1 MKTGSSECFGDVHPD
16 ERLVIDDQ
24 NGNSVSRFETFALLL
39 HHATLQPEV
48 ERQVNCRAAGVY
60 KMEHSSCVNV
70 YKIEQFLLDLHIFGA
85 RSGSLSGARPMR
97 KNQNTFNLEDFLAT
111 VNGGR
116 TLATYRKDDVV
127 FSQGHRCDGVFYI
140 RSGDC
145 KISVISEQG
154 KEAVIA
160 LHKKGDFFGEGCLTG
175 QPLRLATATARSDL
189 EVMKCEIATRTY
201 ALRV

>member
-70 YKIEQFLLDLHIFGA
+70 YKIEQFLLDLHNIWGA
-85 RSGSLSGARPMR
+85 ERIPLRARPMR
-97 KNQNTFNLEDFLAT
+97 KNQNT
-111 VNGGR
+111 
-116 TLATYRKDDVV
+116 
-127 FSQGHRCDGVFYI
+127 
-140 RSGDC
+140 
-145 KISVISEQG
+145 
-154 KEAVIA
+154 
-160 LHKKGDFFGEGCLTG
+160 
-175 QPLRLATATARSDL
+175 
-189 EVMKCEIATRTY
+189 
-201 ALRV
+201 